1 MEVYLDNS
9 ATTRCEEEVAEL
21 VCKLMTGDF
30 GNPSSMHI
38 KGVEA
43 ERHVTE
49 SARTLARLLKVKEK
63 EILFTSG
70 GTEGNNLA
78 IIGAA
83 HAYKRA
89 GNRVITTQIE
99 HSSVSEVFNRLEDEG
114 YDVVRLPVDE
124 TGVVCIS
131 ALEEALNDETILVSV
146 MAVNNEIGTV
156 QPLAEIA
163 KLIKERNEKTV
174 FHVDGVQSFG
184 KINIAPAKVGIDL
197 YTASAHKFHGPKGVG
212 FLYRNERVRL
222 EPQILGGGQQGGM
235 RSGTDNVPGI
245 SGMALAAE
253 LAHKTLGDSA
263 RSMCENSLKLARGLS
278 GIADVKINGA
288 LGRELKREMPGDGR
302 DRSPSEDTL
311 DDAQK
316 NVYIGAEDIPY
327 APHIVSATVRGIRA
341 EVLLHAL
348 EDKGIYISAGSA
360 CSTHRKKGSATLNA
374 IGLEKKDAE
383 STVRFSLS
391 RYTTPEEIEYTISSV
406 AEVVPLLRRFT
417 MK

>member
-253 LAHKTLGDSA
+253 LAHKTLGNSA

-288 LGRELKREMPGDGR
+288 LGRELKREMPGD
-302 DRSPSEDTL
+302 EDTHTHL
-311 DDAQK
+311 VRDIRGDIQ
-316 NVYIGAEDIPY
+316 GA
-327 APHIVSATVRGIRA
+327 GGGRA
-341 EVLLHAL
+341 WR
-348 EDKGIYISAGSA
+348 D
-360 CSTHRKKGSATLNA
+360 T
-374 IGLEKKDAE
+374 
-383 STVRFSLS
+383 
-391 RYTTPEEIEYTISSV
+391 
-406 AEVVPLLRRFT
+406 
-417 MK
+417 

>member
-9 ATTRCEEEVAEL
+9 ATTRCEEEVANL
-21 VCKLMTGDF
+21 VCNLMTGDF

-89 GNRVITTQIE
+89 GSRVITTQIE

-124 TGVVCIS
+124 NGLVCIS

-156 QPLAEIA
+156 QPLAEIS
-163 KLIKERNEKTV
+163 KLIKEKNEKTV

-184 KINIAPAKVGIDL
+184 KLNIAPAKTGIDL

-212 FLYRNERVRL
+212 FLYIRQKTKIRPL
-222 EPQILGGGQQGGM
+222 ILGGGQQHGM

-253 LAHKTLGDSA
+253 LAYKALGDSA
-263 RSMCENSLKLARGLS
+263 QGMRKNSLKLAKGLS
-278 GIADVKINGA
+278 EIADVKINGA
-288 LGRELKREMPGDGR
+288 LGCGLEK
-302 DRSPSEDTL
+302 S
-311 DDAQK
+311 
-316 NVYIGAEDIPY
+316 GAEDDAVGADVQKNAGTSGQGEQF

-341 EVLLHAL
+341 EVLLHTL
-348 EDKGIYISAGSA
+348 EDKGIYVSAGSA
-360 CSTHRKKGSATLNA
+360 CSTHRKKGSATLGA
-374 IGLEKKDAE
+374 IGLNKKDAE
-383 STVRFSLS
+383 STIRFSLS
-391 RYTTPEEIEYTISSV
+391 RFTTPEEIDYVIASV
-406 AEVVPLLRRFT
+406 AEVAPMLRKFT
-417 MK
+417 RK